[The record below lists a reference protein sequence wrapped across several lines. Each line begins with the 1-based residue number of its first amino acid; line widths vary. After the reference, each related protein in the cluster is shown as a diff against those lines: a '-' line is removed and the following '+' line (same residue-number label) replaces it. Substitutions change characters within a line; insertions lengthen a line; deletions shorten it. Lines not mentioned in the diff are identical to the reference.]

1 MEVADRIH
9 SITYR
14 HRDGRTII
22 MTCDECQFGYRD
34 SIFKTSLANHGIIA
48 AVTFALSKYS
58 SDTYTPLTDY
68 RDIQHAIAQHQ
79 LDSSTLKP

>member
-1 MEVADRIH
+1 MEVADRIR

-48 AVTFALSKYS
+48 AVTFALPRYNPR
-58 SDTYTPLTDY
+58 TYTPLTDY

-79 LDSSTLKP
+79 LDSTTLTP